1 MARLDTPSPITQSG
15 TQSRLSRDELR
26 AIVAR
31 CPEHL
36 FSTDADELKPLV

>member
-1 MARLDTPSPITQSG
+1 MAWLDIPSPQTQIG
-15 TQSRLSRDELR
+15 APRRLSRDELR
-26 AIVAR
+26 AILER